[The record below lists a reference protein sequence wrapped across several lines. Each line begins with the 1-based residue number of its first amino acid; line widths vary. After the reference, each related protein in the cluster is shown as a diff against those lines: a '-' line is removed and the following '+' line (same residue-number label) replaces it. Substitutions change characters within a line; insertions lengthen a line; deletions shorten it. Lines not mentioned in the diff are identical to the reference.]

1 MRQLYLSEKDSILKT
16 SPLTY
21 ASVYPSKLQLQNV
34 QHVLKV
40 FNEKVVASLRLMKK
54 DGTADFIQQILT
66 WWNIVNVS
74 SKGQD
79 QRMRDPS
86 RAVQDAQ
93 STNLQSYLTLFSGAK
108 SGYGATR
115 IKMLTHDTKKALM
128 QTTAGQMAI
137 CTYLFSQGF
146 QYVLLREI
154 QSDRIE

>member
-93 STNLQSYLTLFSGAK
+93 STNLQSYLTLFWIWSHSDQDVNPRHEESADADDCWSDGYLHIPVLSGIPVCSAERD
-108 SGYGATR
+108 S
-115 IKMLTHDTKKALM
+115 
-128 QTTAGQMAI
+128 
-137 CTYLFSQGF
+137 
-146 QYVLLREI
+146 E
-154 QSDRIE
+154 